1 MSAKIIRRVGRYTKQ
16 ETAELTRMFGEGY
29 SVYKICRNLNRSQK
43 SIRNNLIKLN
53 LIEGEITP
61 RQYKSKKQN
70 SEIDDSLTLT
80 IFNYLFYSV
89 ILFVLSFVMLVNP
102 LLNPLQMFIEGIL
115 VIIF

>member
-1 MSAKIIRRVGRYTKQ
+1 MRTERRVGRYTKY
-16 ETAELTRMFGEGY
+16 ETVELKRMFDEGY

-61 RQYKSKKQN
+61 RQYKSKIQN

-89 ILFVLSFVMLVNP
+89 ILTVLSFVMLVNP